1 MLYPKNHPNHT
12 FDYWLVTPNQQT
24 SYIETDTFT
33 SGILQNSGWAI
44 TKNSVNVAMLITINR
59 VISAVI
65 TLSITLGFDQIF
77 SLKRSKTLVLK
88 TSYIFYGIKL
98 DDQEQKRI

>member
-1 MLYPKNHPNHT
+1 MKL
-12 FDYWLVTPNQQT
+12 
-24 SYIETDTFT
+24 
-33 SGILQNSGWAI
+33 ILLPAEYYKTAGGQSQN
-44 TKNSVNVAMLITINR
+44 NSVNVAMLITINR

-65 TLSITLGFDQIF
+65 TLSITLDFDQIF
-77 SLKRSKTLVLK
+77 SLKRSKTPVLK

>member
-1 MLYPKNHPNHT
+1 
-12 FDYWLVTPNQQT
+12 
-24 SYIETDTFT
+24 
-33 SGILQNSGWAI
+33 
-44 TKNSVNVAMLITINR
+44 MLITINR

>member
-1 MLYPKNHPNHT
+1 
-12 FDYWLVTPNQQT
+12 
-24 SYIETDTFT
+24 
-33 SGILQNSGWAI
+33 
-44 TKNSVNVAMLITINR
+44 MLITINR

-65 TLSITLGFDQIF
+65 TLSITLDFDQIF
-77 SLKRSKTLVLK
+77 SLKRSKTPVLK